1 MNCNCVLTDIGLAT
15 QTNGEITV
23 CNQSRTSFK
32 LGDRLLR
39 LDQDSLEQGWASNTR
54 QEIRTSLAKGIRHEN
69 CQDCWAEEDAG
80 RLSLRNLVNERF
92 KDVQARQEQPR
103 VFMLKPGNAC
113 NLACRHCNPYVS
125 TGWYKDHHKLNS
137 STSFVDYVK
146 SYNYIRDGYADNNPI
161 WATLNKWN
169 DGIVYYDLYGAE
181 PLLIEPLLTL
191 LRSGNPEQTI
201 HINTNGT
208 IWQDD
213 FNLVFSKFKRVEL
226 GISID
231 AIGSQ
236 FEYMRYPAKW
246 EQVIDNLLKYRALAK
261 QYPSIDLSV
270 CITASAL
277 NVYYLADYVQ
287 YFHSLGIEVGI
298 NFVHRPKYLNMRIL
312 PTNVK
317 QKVIKQ
323 LYNAGFTDR
332 WNSKIDHI
340 TNFLMLEHENSSQ
353 LFDEF
358 WKFTNSYDAIRNQ
371 CYAETFEEF
380 YGILNE

>member
-1 MNCNCVLTDIGLAT
+1 MSCNCILTDIGLAT
-15 QTNGEITV
+15 QTNGDITI

-32 LGDRLLR
+32 QGNKTLR
-39 LDQDSLEQGWASNTR
+39 LDTHTLEQGWASPTR
-54 QEIRTSLAKGIRHEN
+54 YEIRSSLAQGIRHEN

-80 RLSLRNLVNERF
+80 RLSQRNIVNERF
-92 KDVQARQEQPR
+92 KDVPAYQEQPR

-113 NLACRHCNPYVS
+113 NLACRHCNPHVS
-125 TGWYKDHHKLNS
+125 SGWYKDHYKLNS
-137 STSFVDYVK
+137 TGSFVDYIK
-146 SYNYIRDGYADNNPI
+146 SYNYIRDGYADDSSI
-161 WATLNKWN
+161 WSTLNKWN

-191 LRSGNPEQTI
+191 LRSGNSGQTI
-201 HINTNGT
+201 HVNTNGT

-226 GISID
+226 GISMD

-246 EQVIDNLLKYRALAK
+246 EQVVTNLLKYRALAK

-298 NFVHRPKYLNMRIL
+298 NFVHRPEYLNMRIL
-312 PTNVK
+312 PAKVK
-317 QKVIKQ
+317 QKVINR
-323 LYNAGFTDR
+323 LHDAGFADG
-332 WNSKIDHI
+332 WDSKIEHI
-340 TNFLMLEHENSSQ
+340 INFLLLDHKNSQQ
-353 LFDEF
+353 LLSEF
-358 WKFTNSYDAIRNQ
+358 WAFTDKYDAIRNQ
-371 CYAETFEEF
+371 SYAETFKEF